1 MSEKTYEVLEP
12 VRIHRKS
19 RAVGAFVD
27 ARPDHVDDL
36 VRSGVLREVGA
47 AGGDRAA
54 GNGSQLEADAGSGTA
69 MDASQSSTSAGNEG
83 APQGGEGTKEP
94 VSEAAKGP
102 VVPRATKSAKT
113 SATQPAAKRG
123 AAAKGRK

>member
-27 ARPDHVDDL
+27 AHPDHVDDL
-36 VRSGVLREVGA
+36 VRSGVLREVGDA
-47 AGGDRAA
+47 DGNRAA
-54 GNGSQLEADAGSGTA
+54 GNGSQLEADANSGTA
-69 MDASQSSTSAGNEG
+69 MDASQSSTSTGGEG

-94 VSEAAKGP
+94 VTEAGTAVPP
-102 VVPRATKSAKT
+102 VTKPVTKAAATR
-113 SATQPAAKRG
+113 PAARRG
-123 AAAKGRK
+123 ATAKGRK

>member
-27 ARPDHVDDL
+27 AHPDHVDDL
-36 VRSGVLREVGA
+36 VRSGVLREVADADGN
-47 AGGDRAA
+47 RAA
-54 GNGSQLEADAGSGTA
+54 GDGSQLEADANSGTA
-69 MDASQSSTSAGNEG
+69 MDASQSSTSTGGEG

-94 VSEAAKGP
+94 VSEAAKSP
-102 VVPRATKSAKT
+102 VVPPITKSAKT
-113 SATQPAAKRG
+113 SSTRPAAKRG